1 MTDKIA
7 ILVLEDRSADAEL
20 MMLELQREGI
30 EFTAKRVWT
39 EPDFRDELREH
50 APDLILADYS
60 LPSYDGLSA
69 LKLALIERPGTPFI
83 LVSGG
88 LGEEIAIEALHHG
101 ATDYV
106 LKQRLARLGPA
117 VRRALRERELAVER
131 KQADEESR
139 KLLFAVEQCPVT
151 IVITDA
157 EGTIEYVNPKF
168 TELTGYTQDE
178 VIGQNSRML
187 KSGTTP
193 PEFYANL
200 WQTIKA
206 GKVWRGVFQNKKKNG
221 ELFSERGTISPVM
234 DEVGCI
240 TRFIAIKE
248 DITDRLKLEE
258 QLRQSQKMDAI
269 GHLAAGVAHDFNN
282 LLTIV
287 QFETSL
293 LALNPSLDPASR
305 DGVNQ
310 IEKAAERAANLTRQ
324 LLAFSRKQQKEARII
339 DLAGLV
345 ADMTR
350 LLQRI
355 LGEDITLTTQIASGL
370 PTLLA
375 DPGMIEQ
382 VIMNLAV
389 NSRDAMSSGGK
400 LEITV
405 CEIAFDH
412 ADINQ
417 HPSGRPGNFFKL
429 QVSDNGSGIAPEHVS
444 QIFEPFFTTKEEGK
458 GTGLG
463 LATVFGIVK
472 LHHGWIEVASEL
484 GQGTTFQVFL
494 PITSTSELK
503 QLAATPPAK
512 LKGGTETIL
521 VTEDEDPI
529 RRLMQIGLERYGY
542 RVLVAENGVKAVELM
557 ERNAAKVDLLITDI
571 VMPGGMN
578 GRELAD
584 KFQVLHPGLK
594 TIFVSGYTSENI
606 SRDLNLKQGIN
617 FLCKPF
623 SIYALAE
630 AVRNRLDTANTVSAP
645 AG

>member
-1 MTDKIA
+1 MTKQIA
-7 ILVLEDRSADAEL
+7 ILILEDRSADAEL

-39 EPDFRDELREH
+39 ETDFCDELREH

-69 LKLALIERPGTPFI
+69 LKLTLKERPGTPFI

-106 LKQRLARLGPA
+106 LKQRLARIGPA
-117 VRRALRERELAVER
+117 VRRALREMELATER
-131 KQADEESR
+131 KQADEELR

-151 IVITDA
+151 IVITDV

-168 TELTGYTQDE
+168 TELTGYTKKE
-178 VIGQNSRML
+178 VIGLNTRVI
-187 KSGTTP
+187 KSGKTSR
-193 PEFYANL
+193 EFYVNL

-221 ELFSERGTISPVM
+221 ELFSERATISPVM
-234 DEVGCI
+234 DEAGNI

-287 QFETSL
+287 QFEASL
-293 LALNPSLDPASR
+293 MAMNPSLDTVSR
-305 DGVNQ
+305 DGVSQ

-324 LLAFSRKQQKEARII
+324 LLAFSRKQQKEVRLI
-339 DLAGLV
+339 DLPGLV

-370 PTLLA
+370 PPLLA

-389 NSRDAMSSGGK
+389 NSRDAMSAGGK
-400 LEITV
+400 LDITV
-405 CEIAFDH
+405 SEIAFDDATSH
-412 ADINQ
+412 Q
-417 HPSGRPGNFFKL
+417 HPGGRPGNFFKL
-429 QVSDNGSGIAPEHVS
+429 EVRDTGSGIAPEHLS
-444 QIFEPFFTTKEEGK
+444 QIYEPFFTTKDEGK

-472 LHHGWIEVASEL
+472 LHNGWIEVASEL
-484 GQGTTFQVFL
+484 GQGTVFQVFL
-494 PITSTSELK
+494 PIAPTSEVE

-521 VTEDEDPI
+521 VTEDEEPI
-529 RRLMQIGLERYGY
+529 RRLMQIALERYGY
-542 RVLVAENGVKAVELM
+542 RVLIAENGADAVKTLGE
-557 ERNAAKVDLLITDI
+557 NGTKVDLLITDL

-578 GRELAD
+578 GRELAQ
-584 KFQVLHPGLK
+584 KLHAMFADLK
-594 TIFVSGYTSENI
+594 VIYVSGFTSDNI
-606 SRDLNLKQGIN
+606 SRDLNLEPGVN
-617 FLCKPF
+617 FLRKPF

-630 AVRNRLDTANTVSAP
+630 LVRHRLDVVEATSTQA
-645 AG
+645 

>member
-7 ILVLEDRSADAEL
+7 ILILEDRSADAEL

-39 EPDFRDELREH
+39 EIDFRDELRGH

-69 LKLALIERPGTPFI
+69 LKLTLIERPGTPFI

-117 VRRALRERELAVER
+117 VQRALRERELVVER
-131 KQADEESR
+131 RQADEELR
-139 KLLFAVEQCPVT
+139 NLLFAVEQSPVT

-157 EGTIEYVNPKF
+157 EGIIEYVNPKF
-168 TELTGYTQDE
+168 TELTGYTQKE
-178 VIGQNSRML
+178 AIGLGSRIL
-187 KSGTTP
+187 KSGKAP
-193 PEFYANL
+193 PEFYVNL

-234 DEVGCI
+234 DEVGRI

-248 DITDRLKLEE
+248 DITERLKLEE
-258 QLRQSQKMDAI
+258 QLRQSQKMDAV

-287 QFETSL
+287 QFEASL
-293 LALNPSLDPASR
+293 LALNPSLDPVSR
-305 DGVNQ
+305 DGVTQ

-324 LLAFSRKQQKEARII
+324 LLAFSRKQQKEARVI
-339 DLAGLV
+339 DLPGLV
-345 ADMTR
+345 TEMTR

-355 LGEDITLTTQIASGL
+355 LGEDIALTTQIALGL
-370 PTLLA
+370 PPLLA

-382 VIMNLAV
+382 VIMNMAV
-389 NSRDAMSSGGK
+389 NSRDAMPAGGK

-405 CEIAFDH
+405 SEVTLDEAASHQH
-412 ADINQ
+412 AG
-417 HPSGRPGNFFKL
+417 GRPGNFFKL
-429 QVSDNGSGIAPEHVS
+429 EVRDNGAGIAPEHLS
-444 QIFEPFFTTKEEGK
+444 RIFEPFFTTKEVGK

-472 LHHGWIEVASEL
+472 LHNGWVEVASEL
-484 GQGTTFQVFL
+484 GRGTVFQVFL
-494 PITSTSELK
+494 PIAPTSELK
-503 QLAATPPAK
+503 QLATTPPAK
-512 LKGGTETIL
+512 LKGGPETIL

-529 RRLMQIGLERYGY
+529 RRLMQIALERYGY
-542 RVLVAENGVKAVELM
+542 RVLVAENGVKALEVM
-557 ERNAAKVDLLITDI
+557 ERDGAKVDLLITDM

-578 GRELAD
+578 GRELSA
-584 KFQVLHPGLK
+584 KFQVSYPELK
-594 TIFVSGYTSENI
+594 VIFVSGYASDNI
-606 SRDLNLKQGIN
+606 CLDLNLKQGVN
-617 FLCKPF
+617 FLRKPF
-623 SIYALAE
+623 SIYALIE
-630 AVRNRLDTANTVSAP
+630 AVRSRLDATTTASTP